1 MRARSPA
8 LAALALTL
16 CSCAAGSHLA
26 AGTNKGP
33 NDPVPWI
40 SATPTTMLLRT
51 PSPTVIPAGTPPCQA
66 ADLHPVFGG
75 IGALTGGQL
84 AASILGVAGVEL
96 FDRSGHQIP
105 LATRV
110 AEGMPSDPIL
120 VQPGTADVQAGIPGA
135 GIAYAEMDWQTHD
148 GAGFPCAPI
157 PQEGTAIAMSLPGGG
172 GSLRISVSD
181 PMSRWSA
188 IAPCYGRVAVSAF
201 QRWPAPEPSPAPNPL
216 DSLTIHIDAPASV
229 SRGSALHYTVTLQNT
244 GTKPVVFPPDCPV
257 YLEWATDSTRAFA
270 KEPHILNC
278 RPVGTIAPAQSVRF
292 AMQIAVPSATE
303 LGHYDLRW
311 QFVGMLGLNPS
322 QGKATVT
329 VSG

>member
-40 SATPTTMLLRT
+40 SATPTTMLLPT
-51 PSPTVIPAGTPPCQA
+51 PSPTVIPAGMRACQA
-66 ADLHPVFGG
+66 ADLQPVFGG

-84 AASILGVAGVEL
+84 AASILFGNGSASACVLQGVAGVEL

-110 AEGMPSDPIL
+110 AERMPSDPIL
-120 VQPGTADVQAGIPGA
+120 VQPGTADVQAGIPRA

-157 PQEGTAIAMSLPGGG
+157 PQKGSAIAMSLPGGG
-172 GSLRISVSD
+172 GSLRISLSD
-181 PMSRWSA
+181 PISRCSA
-188 IAPCYGRVAVSAF
+188 IGPFYGPVAASAS
-201 QRWPAPEPSPAPNPL
+201 QP
-216 DSLTIHIDAPASV
+216 T
-229 SRGSALHYTVTLQNT
+229 
-244 GTKPVVFPPDCPV
+244 PVPQPPPPP
-257 YLEWATDSTRAFA
+257 
-270 KEPHILNC
+270 K
-278 RPVGTIAPAQSVRF
+278 
-292 AMQIAVPSATE
+292 
-303 LGHYDLRW
+303 
-311 QFVGMLGLNPS
+311 
-322 QGKATVT
+322 
-329 VSG
+329 